1 MRLSPQLLTR
11 ITGRTGKITC
21 KVCDTRLRLDFRG
34 EDLFVAT
41 DGVQGRV
48 SAAAMLSRPSGSS
61 LDFSGEADGPGAAP
75 SIEISSDSL
84 DSLRPA
90 FSLPPPLPRVTHD
103 ESASSLMALASQ
115 STGGHFDEE
124 PLPLVSRRKPLP
136 LVSRREPLPL
146 VSRRSSSAASL
157 LSRTRQGSDAESAN
171 AEAVNEERKSS
182 GSLSPYIL
190 DEDDDSA
197 HTRPVSPSRAPQ
209 AQSTSRSGPARSLGP
224 VRPGA
229 PSRVPAAPPRPW
241 ELTGMRSSSG
251 PAPFERFGLSSAP
264 ALPNTI
270 ELTPDGRLVNA
281 SDRPA
286 LPARRRRRAVWAL
299 PALLVV
305 GVALGAAAGQNF
317 GIEATPAAREID
329 IEATT
334 PAAATP
340 REASAAPEADVE
352 RQQIVE
358 TEPPVIEIAPVTA
371 GSELT
376 RASVATPR
384 PVSTSP
390 KADEPAAAE
399 TAAKASESLADSAS
413 ALAAA
418 PSPETSAMEE
428 LGPFNSVAAGIA
440 LDQAT
445 AHAAGCRKEGDPSG
459 VARVAVTYAPSG
471 RATSATISGPPF
483 SGTET
488 GSCIASRFRGAS
500 VPPFA
505 GEHVTVSKTVVI
517 Q

>member
-41 DGVQGRV
+41 DGVQGRD

-61 LDFSGEADGPGAAP
+61 PDFSGEADGPGAAP

-157 LSRTRQGSDAESAN
+157 LSRTRQGSEAESAN

-197 HTRPVSPSRAPQ
+197 HARPVSPSRV
-209 AQSTSRSGPARSLGP
+209 P
-224 VRPGA
+224 V
-229 PSRVPAAPPRPW
+229 APPRPW

-317 GIEATPAAREID
+317 GIESTPAAREID

-334 PAAATP
+334 PAAATQ

-352 RQQIVE
+352 QQQIVE
-358 TEPPVIEIAPVTA
+358 TEPPVIENAPVTA

-399 TAAKASESLADSAS
+399 TAAKARESLADSAS
-413 ALAAA
+413 ALAVA